1 MLSLSYWVASCI
13 TYLALRCKDF
23 IVFTVWCVFRR
34 LRCAQ
39 GYVASMIQGIST

>member
-13 TYLALRCKDF
+13 AYLALRCKDF

-34 LRCAQ
+34 LRCA
-39 GYVASMIQGIST
+39 

>member
-1 MLSLSYWVASCI
+1 MLSLSYCVACCI

-34 LRCAQ
+34 LRALR
-39 GYVASMIQGIST
+39 GILKEAGVL